1 MSYAEFERVNE
12 EADGIYENPRN
23 LATANVQMLSANE
36 SRKRESQFF
45 AFNLVEL
52 EAIPQFAEL
61 DKTGYFMEMEDDRF
75 RFLENLGSPGA

>member
-12 EADGIYENPRN
+12 EADGINENPRN

-36 SRKRESQFF
+36 SRKREIQFF
-45 AFNLVEL
+45 AFKLVEL

-75 RFLENLGSPGA
+75 RFLENLGIPGA